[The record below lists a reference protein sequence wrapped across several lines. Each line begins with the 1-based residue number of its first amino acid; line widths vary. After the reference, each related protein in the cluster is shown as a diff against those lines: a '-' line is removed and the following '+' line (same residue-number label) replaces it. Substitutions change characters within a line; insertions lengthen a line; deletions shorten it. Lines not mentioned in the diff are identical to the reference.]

1 MLTLHTTFRIQNVH
15 KRDYYDNEC
24 NHFKKGAQV
33 KQSIR
38 TIYLQFSTEQVQL
51 KIYRIKN

>member
-1 MLTLHTTFRIQNVH
+1 MLSF
-15 KRDYYDNEC
+15 KREEEQTQ
-24 NHFKKGAQV
+24 AQV